1 MGSNSCRQAFE
12 SNRRENTQEQTMY
25 AIVKT
30 GGKQYR
36 VEVGNLIQ
44 VEKIEGELNARVELT
59 EVLMVNGDNGLQV
72 GQPMLS
78 GVKVIAK
85 IQDQEL
91 GKKINAITFK
101 AKKNERKRYGHRQQL
116 TRLRIESIEA

>member
-1 MGSNSCRQAFE
+1 
-12 SNRRENTQEQTMY
+12 MY

-101 AKKNERKRYGHRQQL
+101 PKKNERKRYGHRQQL